1 MLCEAE
7 DMGHW
12 GSAIHF
18 ESKQQEFEV
27 NSEFDQVEGGRALE
41 LQENRWN
48 VAECVCVCGGAISWS
63 LLRNLGKGD
72 GIEVSMRLVGGLG
85 FDR

>member
-48 VAECVCVCGGAISWS
+48 VAECVCVWGGGYK
-63 LLRNLGKGD
+63 LEFVEEFGEGGRHR
-72 GIEVSMRLVGGLG
+72 GINATGGG
-85 FDR
+85 FGV